1 MVTKK
6 RREPPQV
13 RKRGGSFAFLWR
25 ADMPYKPKRPCSF
38 PGCGRLT
45 DGRFCDE
52 HRQAAE
58 LQYNQYLRD
67 PDTNKRYGRAW
78 KKIRA
83 RFLLRHPLCEQC
95 LREGRLT
102 PAEEVHHILPLAS
115 GGTNDEGNLM
125 ALCKSCHSKITIG
138 SSNRS
143 TRL

>member
-1 MVTKK
+1 
-6 RREPPQV
+6 
-13 RKRGGSFAFLWR
+13 
-25 ADMPYKPKRPCSF
+25 MPYKPKRPCSF

-102 PAEEVHHILPLAS
+102 PAEEVHHILPLAD
-115 GGTNDEGNLM
+115 GGTSERSNLIS
-125 ALCKSCHSKITIG
+125 LCRSCHMKAHEALG
-138 SSNRS
+138 
-143 TRL
+143 TRHHEK